1 MNVFLTTGGQCD
13 SLVSTLKQDKRH
25 APNWSTR
32 ASLLTVIVER
42 HLSQP
47 CTQNH
52 SGSQGETKNMSPYA
66 C

>member
-13 SLVSTLKQDKRH
+13 SLVSTLKQDKLMPRIG
-25 APNWSTR
+25 
-32 ASLLTVIVER
+32 LQELFFLTVIVER